1 MIQTIQWITI
11 LLVVIFFNH
20 DTVAQETG
28 AKKEAGESWQPHNL
42 PVSYGGDTIPP
53 TPVISSGDHEN
64 WWEILG
70 YDQLNA
76 LIALALTEN
85 HQLAGI
91 QRQVRESEAK
101 VRLAKSAFYP
111 AVGVNPSVYR
121 QELSANTPLTGST
134 VGQIRY
140 NTYTLPVDL
149 SYEVDVF
156 GKIKNE
162 VKTSQFNLKASAASE
177 EVARLEVG
185 SAIAKNFVLLLTLDS
200 EYKVLNRTLE
210 ARKENLEIVTV
221 RYDAGLTNEIDVQ
234 RAHTEMS
241 SVNVRIKN
249 ILIDRRNT
257 EARLATLSGQPVADF
272 SVESEGIQ
280 YLAPVVNP
288 DGLSMQVLDR
298 PDLQVANYV
307 VEAYRKQI
315 KTARKQRYPSLFV
328 SGSLGLLSGNS
339 DDLFEDESRNWLLGA
354 SLSIPLF
361 EGGRRQA
368 LLDISEYQLENAAE
382 QLSQNELVANQEVTQ
397 ATAELQRLNE
407 QLFNQQEFLA
417 AADCTAALSRQRYK
431 QGLVTYLEVVDAD
444 RIVLEAERLLVQLLG
459 QQLLTTVDLLTALG
473 GDMNQIK

>member
-1 MIQTIQWITI
+1 
-11 LLVVIFFNH
+11 
-20 DTVAQETG
+20 
-28 AKKEAGESWQPHNL
+28 
-42 PVSYGGDTIPP
+42 
-53 TPVISSGDHEN
+53 
-64 WWEILG
+64 
-70 YDQLNA
+70 
-76 LIALALTEN
+76 
-85 HQLAGI
+85 
-91 QRQVRESEAK
+91 
-101 VRLAKSAFYP
+101 
-111 AVGVNPSVYR
+111 
-121 QELSANTPLTGST
+121 
-134 VGQIRY
+134 
-140 NTYTLPVDL
+140 
-149 SYEVDVF
+149 
-156 GKIKNE
+156 
-162 VKTSQFNLKASAASE
+162 
-177 EVARLEVG
+177 
-185 SAIAKNFVLLLTLDS
+185 
-200 EYKVLNRTLE
+200 
-210 ARKENLEIVTV
+210 
-221 RYDAGLTNEIDVQ
+221 
-234 RAHTEMS
+234 MS
-241 SVNVRIKN
+241 SVNVRIQN
-249 ILIDRRNT
+249 ILIERRNT
-257 EARLATLSGQPVADF
+257 EARLATLSGQPGADF

-288 DGLSMQVLDR
+288 DGPSIQVLDR
-298 PDLQVANYV
+298 PDLQVANFV

-417 AADCTAALSRQRYK
+417 AADRTAALSRQRYK

-444 RIVLEAERLLVQLLG
+444 RIVLAAERLLVQLLG